1 MKTPFILVLAG
12 ACGLLQPLSAAYAPL
27 PPLFKN
33 LGRHHHAV
41 TTKYEMAQRYF
52 DQGLALCFNFNH
64 GEAIRS
70 FEAAAAIDPQC
81 AMAWWGVAYA
91 HGPNIN
97 MPMMPPAVPKA
108 WEALQRALKL
118 KAGAS
123 PREQAYIAALAM
135 RYQPEATED
144 RSELDKAY
152 AAAMRSLVQ
161 QYPDDLDA
169 QVLLAEALMDIQ
181 PWDYWTKELT
191 PKPYGGEA
199 LRWVE
204 AVLAKSRKGH
214 PGADHLII
222 HLTESGPNPQQGVPS
237 AERLASYAPGAGHLV
252 HMPSHTY
259 LRVGRFHDAAE
270 VNEDAIAADEKY
282 LRATKATG
290 PYAGG
295 YYPHNLHLLW
305 YATDIEGRSRDSI
318 RAARKVADYTLDLRC
333 GALEG
338 PRQRYLPLLAWAR
351 FGKWNDILKAPKP
364 ADEYPFDQAM
374 WHYARGLALAATGR
388 AAEANV
394 ELAALDKL
402 TASDAVKALD
412 NPYFPGTGIL
422 KVAAA
427 VLRGKVV
434 AALND
439 PERAIENLR
448 RAVELEGELPYM
460 EPPFWYYSVRES
472 LGAALL
478 NSGRF
483 AEAEQVFRDDLKHL
497 PENGWGLFGLEQ
509 SLRAQNKS
517 AEADEVRKRFRAAWR
532 HADVTLDLGW
542 F

>member
-1 MKTPFILVLAG
+1 MKTHLVLSLAI
-12 ACGLLQPLSAAYAPL
+12 GLGGTVAPVNAAESL
-27 PPLFKN
+27 PPIFKN
-33 LGRHHHAV
+33 LGRHHHEV
-41 TTKYEMAQRYF
+41 TTKYQMAQRYF
-52 DQGLALCFNFNH
+52 DQGLTLCFNFNH
-64 GEAIRS
+64 AEAVRS
-70 FEAAAAIDPQC
+70 FEAAAQIDPEC

-97 MPMMPPAVPKA
+97 MPMMPPSVPKA
-108 WEALQRALKL
+108 WAALRNALKH
-118 KAGAS
+118 KAKAS
-123 PREQAYIAALAM
+123 PAEQAYIEALSL
-135 RYQPEATED
+135 RYQPEATGD

-152 AAAMRSLVQ
+152 AAAMRSVVQ
-161 QYPDDLDA
+161 RYPEDLDA

-204 AVLAKSRKGH
+204 AVLAKSPKGH

-222 HLTESGPNPQQGVPS
+222 HLTESGPNPHQGVPS
-237 AERLASYAPGAGHLV
+237 ADRLVSYAPAAGHLV
-252 HMPSHTY
+252 HMPSHIY
-259 LRVGRFHDAAE
+259 VRVGRFHDASE
-270 VNEDAIAADEKY
+270 VNEAAVEADEKY

-305 YATDIEGRSRDSI
+305 YATDVEGRSRDSI
-318 RAARKVADYTLDLRC
+318 KTAQKVAGYALDLRC

-338 PRQRYLPLLAWAR
+338 PRLRYLPLLSWAR
-351 FGKWNDILKAPKP
+351 FGRWNEILRAAQP
-364 ADEYPFDQAM
+364 AAEYSFDLAM
-374 WHYARGLALAATGR
+374 WHYARGLAFAATGKGF
-388 AAEANV
+388 EASS
-394 ELAALDKL
+394 ELSAFEKL
-402 TASDAVKALD
+402 AASDAVKALD

-422 KVAAA
+422 NVARA
-427 VLRGKVV
+427 VLAGKI
-434 AALND
+434 AASLND
-439 PERAIENLR
+439 SSNATSHLR
-448 RAVELEGELPYM
+448 RAVELESELPYM

-478 NSGRF
+478 QFGKF

-509 SLRAQNKS
+509 SLRAQGKS
-517 AEADEVRKRFRAAWR
+517 TEADAVLKQYRKAWR
-532 HADVTLDLGW
+532 YADVKLDLSW